1 MAVVNL
7 DALQVIFAEK
17 TAVSAASFS
26 VEAGETF
33 SLIGASGCGKSTILR
48 VLAGLQRE
56 WRGGVQL
63 FGTAIAPGV
72 RFQGELRRN
81 VQMVFQDP
89 YASLH
94 PNHTLWRTL
103 AEPLKIHGLDAI
115 RQRVDTAL
123 EQVGLPADAARRYPH
138 QLSGGQRQRVAIAR
152 ALLLRPQILLLDEP
166 TSALD
171 MSVQAEILNLLNRLK
186 QEHGMTYLL
195 VSHDADV
202 IAHISDRAAFMAEG
216 VIQRFF
222 NREALIQGE
231 HRMA

>member
-1 MAVVNL
+1 MTVVNL
-7 DALQVIFAEK
+7 AALQVVFGDK

-26 VEAGETF
+26 VDAGETF

-48 VLAGLQRE
+48 VLGGLQRD
-56 WRGGVQL
+56 WSGDVAL
-63 FGTAIAPGV
+63 FGKAITPGV
-72 RFQGELRRN
+72 RFQGQLRRN

-103 AEPLKIHGLDAI
+103 AEPLKIHGIGDI
-115 RQRVDTAL
+115 EQRVTTAL

-202 IAHISDRAAFMAEG
+202 VAHMSDRAAFMAEG
-216 VIQRFF
+216 AIQRFF
-222 NREALIQGE
+222 NREALVNGE
-231 HRMA
+231 HRMS

>member
-1 MAVVNL
+1 MAIVNL
-7 DALQVIFAEK
+7 EALQVTFGDK
-17 TAVSAASFS
+17 TAVSAASFH
-26 VEAGETF
+26 VETGETF
-33 SLIGASGCGKSTILR
+33 SLIGESGCGKSTILR
-48 VLAGLQRE
+48 VIAGLQRD
-56 WRGGVQL
+56 WHGQVML
-63 FGTAIAPGV
+63 FGQNITAGA
-72 RFQGELRRN
+72 RFQGQLRRN

-103 AEPLKIHGLDAI
+103 AEPLQIHGEGDI
-115 RQRVDTAL
+115 EMRVSTAL
-123 EQVGLPADAARRYPH
+123 EQVGLPADAVRRYPH

-152 ALLLRPQILLLDEP
+152 ALLLRPKILLLDEP

-186 QEHGMTYLL
+186 QDHGMTYLL

-202 IAHISDRAAFMAEG
+202 IAHMSDRAAFMAAG

-222 NREALIQGE
+222 DRDAIGRGE
-231 HRMA
+231 HRMG

>member
-1 MAVVNL
+1 MTVVNL
-7 DALQVIFAEK
+7 AALQVIFGDK

-26 VEAGETF
+26 VDAGETF

-48 VLAGLQRE
+48 VLGGLQRD
-56 WRGGVQL
+56 WSGDVAL
-63 FGTAIAPGV
+63 FGKAITPGV
-72 RFQGELRRN
+72 RFQGQLRRN

-103 AEPLKIHGLDAI
+103 AEPLKIHGISDI
-115 RQRVDTAL
+115 EQRVTTAL

-202 IAHISDRAAFMAEG
+202 VAHMSDRAAFMAEG
-216 VIQRFF
+216 AIQRFF
-222 NREALIQGE
+222 NREALVNGE
-231 HRMA
+231 HRMS